1 MKTLEQKFSTKIFI
15 DRIVCHGHAASSCV
29 RRIVAVFALALIA
42 TTFAPV
48 QGLAVSPLG
57 NDCQVLL
64 GFKQSYL
71 SQSGGTR
78 THCGIDCAASAGDT
92 LYAPASG
99 TVSFVGSVPAG
110 EDAGS
115 GTTTAIS
122 IDMGN
127 GLTATMMPVDNTY
140 VSYGDSIFEGQA
152 VGVLAALGDKSLSQ
166 THLHVGLKKKTNSRS
181 VYLDPGW
188 LIGVGGSDVSN
199 EQELSGESAV
209 FSGAE
214 TGASSLGESALA
226 QEQIALGDLG
236 GEEFVSTGVLSDNL
250 ATNTELLEE
259 AGANPTIT
267 SGNYSQESLDFI
279 DEQSLQNTSSGG
291 PVEWIGDKFASFG
304 TWIVSTAK
312 NAMLRL
318 SDLFTSIS
326 QDVSTIP
333 AVTVVGVS
341 LIAVL
346 VGVVKV
352 AISVMPLVL
361 SWFEKMGTQ
370 LNQRTNFV
378 VQLRQTLTRAFGS
391 DA

>member
-1 MKTLEQKFSTKIFI
+1 
-15 DRIVCHGHAASSCV
+15 
-29 RRIVAVFALALIA
+29 
-42 TTFAPV
+42 
-48 QGLAVSPLG
+48 
-57 NDCQVLL
+57 
-64 GFKQSYL
+64 
-71 SQSGGTR
+71 
-78 THCGIDCAASAGDT
+78 
-92 LYAPASG
+92 
-99 TVSFVGSVPAG
+99 
-110 EDAGS
+110 
-115 GTTTAIS
+115 
-122 IDMGN
+122 MGN

-152 VGVLAALGDKSLSQ
+152 VGVLAASGDKSLSQ

-236 GEEFVSTGVLSDNL
+236 VEEFVSTGVLSDNL

-279 DEQSLQNTSSGG
+279 DEQSLQNTPSEG
-291 PVEWIGDKFASFG
+291 PIEWIGDKLASLG
-304 TWIVSTAK
+304 TWLVSAAK

-333 AVTVVGVS
+333 AVTVVGVT

-361 SWFEKMGTQ
+361 SWLEKMGTQ
-370 LNQRTNFV
+370 LKHRTNFV
-378 VQLRQTLTRAFGS
+378 AQLRQTLTRAFGS